1 MSSDQRSGALPA
13 LDQNHSL
20 GCYVDRVP
28 VTKRFGKPRQ
38 ALPSLVTQG
47 GAFSARG
54 RGMLTLPDG
63 FKPGAATI
71 DRNGRFST
79 PLRYFPLDGSGSIRP
94 DDKYY

>member
-1 MSSDQRSGALPA
+1 MANVFRSRSGALPA

-54 RGMLTLPDG
+54 HHRPERSVLYTAPILSVKWKWLHQTRG
-63 FKPGAATI
+63 
-71 DRNGRFST
+71 
-79 PLRYFPLDGSGSIRP
+79 
-94 DDKYY
+94 